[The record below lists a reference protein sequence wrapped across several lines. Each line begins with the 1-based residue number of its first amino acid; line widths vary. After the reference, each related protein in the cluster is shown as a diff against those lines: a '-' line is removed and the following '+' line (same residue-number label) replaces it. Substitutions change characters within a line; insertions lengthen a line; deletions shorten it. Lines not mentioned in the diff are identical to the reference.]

1 MSGTN
6 GSGRRRGSSRGNAA
20 TLQIRDLSEEEMVT
34 FGRPRCLC
42 FGHNRREVPQFKGFF
57 FCTPCDNAEEY
68 RSSTGQWPDLN
79 SRRNQCTSSHSDW
92 KYPTQ
97 RVEVNSNLFR
107 GTKDSEDEDE
117 PETPNYL
124 TETAP
129 KEASTTFYLAHAG
142 DSTAAVHQDGEPVGE
157 LIGIVGLQ
165 RESGG
170 RRDGR
175 RPETNGTDN
184 DPLCLSLMWAKI
196 RYQRKGITTAILLA
210 ALKNEPGSTVVVSK
224 PNPSE
229 SGKKFY
235 RGHQFR
241 WNGICYAKS
250 VDDLRADL
258 TVKTERSDHG
268 FSHRHQSWP
277 ESAIAIYARR
287 DDDTAD
293 HSDGKAA
300 GGEDEVRAA
309 ASTPT
314 PGSKRPRN
322 NGTPG
327 GYQTPVSYGKKKQRQ
342 VGSKGSGLRKTFG
355 DDRQRLREEI
365 QRLKAVHKA
374 TVEQLKAGHK
384 AALRRID
391 KRHQRTLAT
400 LRQSVDAYRKKS
412 LRAEERMAQT
422 EMSDTTLKQKPDSFR
437 IGLMLWIEEYARRF
451 YPTTGPKTRATE
463 ISHAVWDCLDGAAR
477 PELRARVVEEIKKM
491 FSPWRLLMMM
501 DLGDGSVNYAF
512 RRGENKLRSYQHRL
526 RWHPSVESHQFNDY
540 WHQNVRRA
548 GLQFIHSVKADR
560 QGDGKIEPSE

>member
-117 PETPNYL
+117 PETPNFSIHKFEGGGELIQSMLSETRIISEHWKRNGRDARLTYL

-327 GYQTPVSYGKKKQRQ
+327 GYQTPVSDGKKKQRQ

-355 DDRQRLREEI
+355 DDRQRLRQEI
-365 QRLKAVHKA
+365 QWLKAE
-374 TVEQLKAGHK
+374 VEKLKADHQQQVQNLHCLANKHRNK
-384 AALRRID
+384 A
-391 KRHQRTLAT
+391 
-400 LRQSVDAYRKKS
+400 
-412 LRAEERMAQT
+412 LRAEVRAATAET
-422 EMSDTTLKQKPDSFR
+422 SDAKLNQKPDSFQE
-437 IGLMLWIEEYARRF
+437 GLLQFWINEYVRRF
-451 YPTTGPKTRATE
+451 YPRTGPN
-463 ISHAVWDCLDGAAR
+463 VWR
-477 PELRARVVEEIKKM
+477 QLR
-491 FSPWRLLMMM
+491 
-501 DLGDGSVNYAF
+501 
-512 RRGENKLRSYQHRL
+512 H
-526 RWHPSVESHQFNDY
+526 HP
-540 WHQNVRRA
+540 
-548 GLQFIHSVKADR
+548 
-560 QGDGKIEPSE
+560 